1 MPSRS
6 SLTMPDRSPL
16 YEARHA
22 PRYERQKLIRR
33 YEKEYK
39 CRLVILIDALFPHSV
54 TLLEETLHDADFDE
68 DLHIILATPGG
79 DGETAIRLIRQA
91 QSRCS
96 KLTVIVPDQ
105 AKSAG
110 TLFVLGADQI
120 CMGPTSDLGPVDP
133 QFLLSDGSLAAGRAI
148 IAAVEDAERRIE
160 AIPQTYALHASLLA
174 DISALMVQQAR
185 DAIARAGDQIREAL
199 ACVESRKSG
208 QLDELAEALDGPLL
222 GEAQSHATTIS
233 ADDACEFGLPVRV
246 LSSDDQQ
253 WKSIWRLWTKY
264 TVLNALQVYEGAV
277 ASYVVPQSPGHGPEA

>member
-1 MPSRS
+1 
-6 SLTMPDRSPL
+6 MPDRSPL

-22 PRYERQKLIRR
+22 SRYERQKLIRQ
-33 YEKEYK
+33 YEDDYK
-39 CRLVILIDALFPHSV
+39 CRLVILIDVLFPHSV
-54 TLLEETLHDADFDE
+54 TLLEETLYNADPND

-91 QSRCS
+91 QSRC
-96 KLTVIVPDQ
+96 KELTVIVPDQ

-110 TLFVLGADQI
+110 TLFVLGTDQI

-133 QFLLSDGSLAAGRAI
+133 QFQLSDGSLAAGQAI

-160 AIPQTYALHASLLA
+160 ATPQTYPLHASLLA

-199 ACVESRKSG
+199 ACVESRNSKD
-208 QLDELAEALDGPLL
+208 LDTLAEALEGPLL

-233 ADDACEFGLPVRV
+233 ADAALGFGLPVRV
-246 LSSDDQQ
+246 LSSNDQQ

-277 ASYVVPQSPGHGPEA
+277 ASYVVPRNQRHGPEA

>member
-1 MPSRS
+1 
-6 SLTMPDRSPL
+6 MPDRSPL

-22 PRYERQKLIRR
+22 PRYERQKLIRQ
-33 YEKEYK
+33 YEEDYK
-39 CRLVILIDALFPHSV
+39 CRLVVLIDILFSHSV
-54 TLLEETLHDADFDE
+54 TLLEEALHDADADE
-68 DLHIILATPGG
+68 DLHIVLATPGG
-79 DGETAIRLIRQA
+79 DGETAIRLIRQS
-91 QSRCS
+91 QSRC
-96 KLTVIVPDQ
+96 KELTVIVPDQ

-133 QFLLSDGSLAAGRAI
+133 QFRLSDGSLAAGQAI

-160 AIPQTYALHASLLA
+160 ATPQTYPLHASLLA

-199 ACVESRKSG
+199 ACVDSRNSEQVNTLVEK
-208 QLDELAEALDGPLL
+208 LKGPLL

-233 ADDACEFGLPVRV
+233 ADDARRFGLPVRV

-264 TVLNALQVYEGAV
+264 TVLNALQIYEGAV
-277 ASYVVPQSPGHGPEA
+277 ASYVVPQSQRHGPEA